1 MQFSN
6 VYASISLQM
15 ISMNQLLSFYK
26 KENVNLSLKLIFLKS
41 GILLDNWVDPKRLLV
56 AKIAG

>member
-6 VYASISLQM
+6 VYSSISLQM

>member
-41 GILLDNWVDPKRLLV
+41 GILLDN
-56 AKIAG
+56 

>member
-6 VYASISLQM
+6 VYASLSLQM